1 MSVLVL
7 GRAHTHVTAGDQRGA
22 PERARDGL
30 GLGLTLVKKLAEMH
44 NGTVEA
50 RSAGLGQGS
59 EFVVRLPL
67 LRGRSPAPP
76 RQPSGVKPVATR
88 PRRILVVDDNRDSA
102 NSLAMLLKLLGHT
115 VETAQDG
122 LEAVEKAVTFRADVI
137 LLDLGMPR
145 LNGYE
150 AARRIREQHQSGLR
164 LVALTGWGQE
174 DDRRRTGE
182 AGFDAHLVKP
192 VDLTALG
199 QLLAEW
205 SAG

>member
-1 MSVLVL
+1 M
-7 GRAHTHVTAGDQRGA
+7 
-22 PERARDGL
+22 
-30 GLGLTLVKKLAEMH
+30 
-44 NGTVEA
+44 
-50 RSAGLGQGS
+50 
-59 EFVVRLPL
+59 RLPL

-76 RQPSGVKPVATR
+76 RQPSGVKPVATL

-164 LVALTGWGQE
+164 LVALTGWG
-174 DDRRRTGE
+174 RRMTAAALAKLASMRT
-182 AGFDAHLVKP
+182 LLSR
-192 VDLTALG
+192 LT
-199 QLLAEW
+199 
-205 SAG
+205 